1 MKKYDNKVT
10 MLEDFEMRGLWYLPE
25 SDLDNGIYGTL
36 TFTPNVISL
45 KLMGNFV
52 DFFDQQNSVDDKVI
66 YGFSENGKY
75 LYLDSCFITKQTN
88 NMPGIGMSE
97 YQVNTLFI
105 SPQPISLIGDLNITK
120 FTFSFDSYESWDKSS
135 PIEIFINRTE
145 KSESVNYSQENL
157 KLIEHSSLIEN
168 DTMEFS
174 KRAVVS
180 RKHIDGFTKLEIS
193 LKKYFEM
200 KILNN
205 NLFSFDDL
213 KNILLKINNFY
224 SIFWGRRLNNESLKI
239 FTDSQEISVFFG
251 QRIAHS
257 KKEVLA
263 YENIS
268 ESIDLIFRK
277 FEKEYNSLQIIL
289 NTRANQSFK
298 NGFDSDAFIDTSKN
312 LEVFARQYLNTSPEL
327 PAKYEEIK
335 NELFDILDQNLGQ
348 NIINQSDYQFFENKI
363 NFVGERA
370 LRSKITQC
378 IKLLPEELLI
388 KLFGSEKRSKTI
400 NNFCR
405 SIADTRNYL
414 THGDLLS
421 KYELAIT
428 NARDLYYVTLKLQC
442 ILDVL
447 ILKKLDLDD
456 STIVKSIS
464 RYDGAYQSLFYHN
477 ESIQS

>member
-1 MKKYDNKVT
+1 
-10 MLEDFEMRGLWYLPE
+10 
-25 SDLDNGIYGTL
+25 
-36 TFTPNVISL
+36 
-45 KLMGNFV
+45 
-52 DFFDQQNSVDDKVI
+52 
-66 YGFSENGKY
+66 
-75 LYLDSCFITKQTN
+75 
-88 NMPGIGMSE
+88 
-97 YQVNTLFI
+97 
-105 SPQPISLIGDLNITK
+105 
-120 FTFSFDSYESWDKSS
+120 
-135 PIEIFINRTE
+135 
-145 KSESVNYSQENL
+145 
-157 KLIEHSSLIEN
+157 
-168 DTMEFS
+168 
-174 KRAVVS
+174 
-180 RKHIDGFTKLEIS
+180 
-193 LKKYFEM
+193 
-200 KILNN
+200 
-205 NLFSFDDL
+205 
-213 KNILLKINNFY
+213 
-224 SIFWGRRLNNESLKI
+224 
-239 FTDSQEISVFFG
+239 DSQEISVFFG

-348 NIINQSDYQFFENKI
+348 NIINKSDYQFFENKI

-400 NNFCR
+400 TNFCR

-464 RYDGAYQSLFYHN
+464 RYDGPYQSLFYHN